1 MLNGN
6 EWQHSL
12 PDFLIESQA
21 LIAKSEECLCHL
33 ELFIN
38 DKDAIECLLST
49 LLTLTREA
57 DVLSL
62 ESIADFS
69 QHIRHLLDL
78 TPSHASLQGDALSTL
93 RDCFALLAWQ
103 LELID
108 TDTGILLL
116 DDSEQLELLSTFATI
131 VGLEDQLVRFTS
143 PKRWSTALALKS
155 EVAPESIATSRIA

>member
-12 PDFLIESQA
+12 PDFLITSQA
-21 LIAKSEECLCHL
+21 LLAKSEECLCHL

-49 LLTLTREA
+49 LFTLSHEA
-57 DVLSL
+57 DALSL

-69 QHIRHLLDL
+69 RQIRHLLAL
-78 TPSHASLQGDALSTL
+78 ASPHTSLQGDALSTL

-103 LELID
+103 LELVD

-116 DDSEQLELLSTFATI
+116 DDSEQLELLNTFATI
-131 VGLEDQLVRFTS
+131 VGFEDQLASAIS
-143 PKRWSTALALKS
+143 PTHWPTALTLKS
-155 EVAPESIATSRIA
+155 EVAPESIAASRIA